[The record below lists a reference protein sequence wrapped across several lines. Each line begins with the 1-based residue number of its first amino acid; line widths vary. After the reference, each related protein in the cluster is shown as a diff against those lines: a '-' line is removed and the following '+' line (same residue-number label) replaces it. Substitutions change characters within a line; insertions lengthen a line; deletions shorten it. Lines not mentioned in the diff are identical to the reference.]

1 MWQPVLMI
9 NGYLISVLGLAML
22 IPAAVD
28 MLETGRNWSLFVTS
42 SIVSLF
48 IGLSLFLG
56 NRTKIEK
63 ITLQQGDLLTAVSWV
78 SLTLL
83 ATLPF
88 ILSDVTPGFADAL
101 FEAMSGLSTT
111 GATVITDLEV
121 LPDSILL
128 WRSMLNGL
136 GGVGIVIFAVALLP
150 FLGIG
155 GMQIFQRENS
165 DLNDKFMPKFNY
177 IAKRIMAVYFI
188 LVALCAGCLYFAGMT
203 PLESVNYA
211 MAAIATGGFSTKNAS
226 VGFYD
231 SVSIEMILS
240 LFMYLGALPMTFYIV
255 LMQRRDLHSFRTAQV
270 AVFTKVLAF
279 YILLTAV
286 WLAYE
291 GIYDS
296 FWQSLRYATF
306 NIVSITTSTG
316 FVSTDY
322 MKWGPPVGTIFI
334 IFALT
339 GGCTGSTSG
348 SVKIFRWQVVWAYLK
363 QSMIVATEPNRVVPI
378 KIGNLTT
385 SNSIISSVFV
395 FISAFMAT
403 LVVLTVLVAWTGL
416 DFSTAF
422 SAVVACITNSG
433 PGIGPVV
440 GPAGTFA
447 PLSDFAKYML
457 SLAMLL
463 GRLEVLTVIVIF
475 TKSFWRN

>member
-9 NGYLISVLGLAML
+9 NGYLISVLGLVML
-22 IPAAVD
+22 IPAAID
-28 MLETGRNWSLFVTS
+28 MLETGRNWSLFITS

-56 NRTKIEK
+56 NRTQIKK
-63 ITLQQGDLLTAVSWV
+63 ITLQQGYLLTTVSWV
-78 SLTLL
+78 SLALL

-88 ILSDVTPGFADAL
+88 ILSDVTHSFADAW

-111 GATVITDLEV
+111 GATVITDLEA

-136 GGVGIVIFAVALLP
+136 GGIGIVIFAVALLP

-177 IAKRIMAVYFI
+177 IAKRILAVYFV
-188 LVALCAGCLYFAGMT
+188 LTALCAGCLYLAGMA
-203 PLESVNYA
+203 PLEAVNYA
-211 MAAIATGGFSTKNAS
+211 IATIATGGSATKNAS
-226 VGFYD
+226 VGFYNN
-231 SVSIEMILS
+231 VSIEMILL

-255 LMQRRDLHSFRTAQV
+255 LIQRRDLHSFRTTQV
-270 AVFTKVLAF
+270 AVFTKVLAV
-279 YILLTAV
+279 YILLTTI
-286 WLAYE
+286 WLAYAGVYE
-291 GIYDS
+291 S
-296 FWQSLRYATF
+296 VWQALRYAAF
-306 NIVSITTSTG
+306 NVVSLTTSTG

-322 MKWGPPVGTIFI
+322 MKWGAPAGTIFI

-339 GGCTGSTSG
+339 GGCTGSTAG

-363 QSMIVATEPNRVVPI
+363 QSMIVATEPNRVVPL

-385 SNSIISSVFV
+385 GNAIISSVFV

-403 LVVLTVLVAWTGL
+403 LVVFTVLVALTGL

-422 SAVVACITNSG
+422 SSVVACVTNSG
-433 PGIGPVV
+433 PGIGSIV
-440 GPAGTFA
+440 GPTGTYA
-447 PLSDFAKYML
+447 SLSDFAKYML

>member
-63 ITLQQGDLLTAVSWV
+63 ITLQQGYLLTAVSWV

-188 LVALCAGCLYFAGMT
+188 LVALCAGCLYFCRH
-203 PLESVNYA
+203 
-211 MAAIATGGFSTKNAS
+211 
-226 VGFYD
+226 D
-231 SVSIEMILS
+231 
-240 LFMYLGALPMTFYIV
+240 
-255 LMQRRDLHSFRTAQV
+255 
-270 AVFTKVLAF
+270 AF
-279 YILLTAV
+279 
-286 WLAYE
+286 
-291 GIYDS
+291 
-296 FWQSLRYATF
+296 
-306 NIVSITTSTG
+306 
-316 FVSTDY
+316 
-322 MKWGPPVGTIFI
+322 
-334 IFALT
+334 
-339 GGCTGSTSG
+339 
-348 SVKIFRWQVVWAYLK
+348 
-363 QSMIVATEPNRVVPI
+363 
-378 KIGNLTT
+378 
-385 SNSIISSVFV
+385 
-395 FISAFMAT
+395 
-403 LVVLTVLVAWTGL
+403 
-416 DFSTAF
+416 
-422 SAVVACITNSG
+422 
-433 PGIGPVV
+433 GIGQLCH
-440 GPAGTFA
+440 GGDCYGWLFDQERFGWF
-447 PLSDFAKYML
+447 L
-457 SLAMLL
+457 
-463 GRLEVLTVIVIF
+463 
-475 TKSFWRN
+475 

>member
-63 ITLQQGDLLTAVSWV
+63 ITLQQGYLLTAVSWV

-231 SVSIEMILS
+231 SVSIEMILVKTAS
-240 LFMYLGALPMTFYIV
+240 LSGGHACKFFSQTNNG
-255 LMQRRDLHSFRTAQV
+255 SV
-270 AVFTKVLAF
+270 AVKFNPGRNRFLPGAQLNVKVGSGGLHLSQPVNVFKADF
-279 YILLTAV
+279 GLIQVFFRAD
-286 WLAYE
+286 
-291 GIYDS
+291 YD
-296 FWQSLRYATF
+296 T
-306 NIVSITTSTG
+306 
-316 FVSTDY
+316 
-322 MKWGPPVGTIFI
+322 
-334 IFALT
+334 
-339 GGCTGSTSG
+339 
-348 SVKIFRWQVVWAYLK
+348 
-363 QSMIVATEPNRVVPI
+363 
-378 KIGNLTT
+378 
-385 SNSIISSVFV
+385 
-395 FISAFMAT
+395 
-403 LVVLTVLVAWTGL
+403 VVLGVNL
-416 DFSTAF
+416 
-422 SAVVACITNSG
+422 
-433 PGIGPVV
+433 
-440 GPAGTFA
+440 
-447 PLSDFAKYML
+447 
-457 SLAMLL
+457 
-463 GRLEVLTVIVIF
+463 
-475 TKSFWRN
+475 

>member
-9 NGYLISVLGLAML
+9 NGYLISVLGVAML
-22 IPAAVD
+22 FPAAAD
-28 MLETGRNWSLFVTS
+28 MFYLQKNWSPFITS
-42 SIVSLF
+42 SMVTLF
-48 IGLSLFLG
+48 IGISLFLG
-56 NRTKIEK
+56 NRTKIDK
-63 ITLQQGDLLTAVSWV
+63 ISLQQGYLLTTISWV

-83 ATLPF
+83 ASLPF
-88 ILSDVTPGFADAL
+88 LFFGAVPGFADAL

-121 LPDSILL
+121 LPASILL
-128 WRSMLNGL
+128 WRSILNGL
-136 GGVGIVIFAVALLP
+136 GGIGIVIFAVALLP

-211 MAAIATGGFSTKNAS
+211 MATIATGGFSTKNAS

-240 LFMYLGALPMTFYIV
+240 LFMYLGALPMTFYIM
-255 LMQRRDLHSFRTAQV
+255 LIQKRDLHSFRTTQV
-270 AVFTKVLAF
+270 AVFTKILIF
-279 YILLTAV
+279 YILAVSV
-286 WLAYE
+286 WLTWSGVY
-291 GIYDS
+291 GS
-296 FWQSLRYATF
+296 FWQSLRFASF
-306 NIVSITTSTG
+306 NIISIVTTTG

-322 MKWGPPVGTIFI
+322 MQWGPLAGTIFI

-348 SVKIFRWQVVWAYLK
+348 SVKIFRWQVVWAYLR
-363 QSMIVATEPNRVVPI
+363 QSLIVATEPNRVVPI
-378 KIGNLTT
+378 KIGKMTT
-385 SNSIISSVFV
+385 SGSIVSSVFV
-395 FISAFMAT
+395 FLSAFMGT
-403 LVVLTVLVAWTGL
+403 LVVFTVLVAMTGL
-416 DFSTAF
+416 DFETAF

-433 PGIGPVV
+433 PGIGPIV

-457 SLAMLL
+457 VLAMLL
-463 GRLEVLTVIVIF
+463 GRLEVLTVLVIF

>member
-63 ITLQQGDLLTAVSWV
+63 ITLQQGYLLTAVSWV

-111 GATVITDLEV
+111 GATVITDLEI

-177 IAKRIMAVYFI
+177 IAKRIMAV
-188 LVALCAGCLYFAGMT
+188 
-203 PLESVNYA
+203 
-211 MAAIATGGFSTKNAS
+211 
-226 VGFYD
+226 
-231 SVSIEMILS
+231 
-240 LFMYLGALPMTFYIV
+240 
-255 LMQRRDLHSFRTAQV
+255 
-270 AVFTKVLAF
+270 
-279 YILLTAV
+279 
-286 WLAYE
+286 
-291 GIYDS
+291 
-296 FWQSLRYATF
+296 
-306 NIVSITTSTG
+306 
-316 FVSTDY
+316 
-322 MKWGPPVGTIFI
+322 
-334 IFALT
+334 
-339 GGCTGSTSG
+339 
-348 SVKIFRWQVVWAYLK
+348 
-363 QSMIVATEPNRVVPI
+363 
-378 KIGNLTT
+378 
-385 SNSIISSVFV
+385 
-395 FISAFMAT
+395 
-403 LVVLTVLVAWTGL
+403 
-416 DFSTAF
+416 
-422 SAVVACITNSG
+422 
-433 PGIGPVV
+433 
-440 GPAGTFA
+440 
-447 PLSDFAKYML
+447 
-457 SLAMLL
+457 
-463 GRLEVLTVIVIF
+463 
-475 TKSFWRN
+475 

>member
-22 IPAAVD
+22 FPAVVD
-28 MLETGRNWSLFVTS
+28 IIYTGKNWSSFITSSMVSLFVG
-42 SIVSLF
+42 I
-48 IGLSLFLG
+48 SLFLG
-56 NRTKIEK
+56 NKTKIEK
-63 ITLQQGDLLTAVSWV
+63 ITLQQGYLLTTISWV

-83 ATLPF
+83 AALPF
-88 ILSDVTPGFADAL
+88 MFFEVVPGFSDAL
-101 FEAMSGLSTT
+101 FEAMSGISTT
-111 GATVITDLEV
+111 GATVIKDLEV
-121 LPDSILL
+121 LPKSILL
-128 WRSMLNGL
+128 WRSMLNAL
-136 GGVGIVIFAVALLP
+136 GGIGIVIFAVAMLP

-177 IAKRIMAVYFI
+177 IAKRILVVYFF
-188 LVALCAGCLYFAGMT
+188 LLFVCAVCLFLAGMS
-203 PLESVNYA
+203 PFEAVNYA
-211 MAAIATGGFSTKNAS
+211 MSSIATGGFATKNAS
-226 VGFYD
+226 VGYYD
-231 SVSIEMILS
+231 NVKIELILM
-240 LFMYLGALPMTFYIV
+240 LFMYLGALPMTFYIL
-255 LMQRRDLHSFRTAQV
+255 LMQKKEIHSLRSTQV
-270 AVFTKVLAF
+270 VVFTKVLFF
-279 YILLTAV
+279 YILFTALWLTYDGV
-286 WLAYE
+286 
-291 GIYDS
+291 YDS
-296 FWQSLRYATF
+296 FWQSLRYASF
-306 NIVSITTSTG
+306 NIISIVTTTG
-316 FVSTDY
+316 YVSTDY
-322 MKWGPPVGTIFI
+322 MQWGALAGSIFI
-334 IFALT
+334 IFAMT

-416 DFSTAF
+416 DFETAF

-433 PGIGPVV
+433 PGIGPIV

-447 PLSDFAKYML
+447 PRSDFAKYML
-457 SLAMLL
+457 VLAMLL
-463 GRLEVLTVIVIF
+463 GRLEVLTVLVIF